1 MAVATPEALAAK
13 TARLLEERKAG
24 DIVVLQVEPLT
35 SIADYFVIATGRN
48 QRQLRAMTAGLH
60 EGIEGLGLRPIGT
73 EGSAEAGWI
82 LVDLGD
88 VIVHLFDPARRVLYD
103 LEVLWGDAPVLDWAR
118 VCPDDRSRR
127 EDSP

>member
-1 MAVATPEALAAK
+1 MAVAQSEALAAK
-13 TARLLEERKAG
+13 SARLLEERKAD

-48 QRQLRAMTAGLH
+48 QRQLRAMATQLR
-60 EGIEGLGLRPIGT
+60 EGVGRLGIRPLGT
-73 EGSAEAGWI
+73 EGTAEAGWI

-103 LEVLWGDAPVLDWAR
+103 LEVLWGDAPVLNWAE
-118 VCPDDRSRR
+118 VCPSDGARQQ
-127 EDSP
+127 EAP